1 MLPWTTA
8 RNINVRL
15 PGLAMCVTALI
26 LSSCAADTTEDR
38 RRGQT
43 LVCHDG
49 EKTLSVSNAKSV
61 DHLQHGDLPGPCPD
75 DDN

>member
-1 MLPWTTA
+1 MKGDRRLMLPILCMVAAT
-8 RNINVRL
+8 
-15 PGLAMCVTALI
+15 LAG
-26 LSSCAADTTEDR
+26 CAADATEDR

-61 DHLQHGDLPGPCPD
+61 DHLQHGDAPGPCPD
-75 DDN
+75 EDD